1 MESVYS
7 DSLEYKVLKSM
18 VEVNEGNQWSD
29 PNLASTSKFTL
40 AQIYNACQSC
50 NIDFDEDDSNMK
62 DIQDADKLK
71 QARERKLQKAL
82 ENLVNDPV

>member
-1 MESVYS
+1 
-7 DSLEYKVLKSM
+7 M

-29 PNLASTSKFTL
+29 PNLLSTSKFTL
-40 AQIYNACQSC
+40 AQIFSACSSK

-71 QARERKLQKAL
+71 
-82 ENLVNDPV
+82 